1 MKSDIQPFTRILWV
15 WVGAFIGWLLGVGFD
30 GSAEKMRDVI
40 FFIKLALLAC
50 ILNYLFI
57 RYKGKS

>member
-1 MKSDIQPFTRILWV
+1 MKSDIKPFTRILWV

-40 FFIKLALLAC
+40 FFIKLALPAC
-50 ILNYLFI
+50 ILNYLF
-57 RYKGKS
+57 